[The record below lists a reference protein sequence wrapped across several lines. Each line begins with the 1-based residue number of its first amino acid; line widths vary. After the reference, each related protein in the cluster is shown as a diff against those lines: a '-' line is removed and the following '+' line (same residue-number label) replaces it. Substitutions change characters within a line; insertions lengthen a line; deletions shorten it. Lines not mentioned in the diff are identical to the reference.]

1 LDYKD
6 KLSAEI
12 EGKTWTPTA
21 RPPRPYRS
29 TTPLPQSN
37 SQPISRASST
47 SSFQSS
53 QPQQPISAAQKAR
66 NESYFASLGNA
77 NATRPENLPPSQG
90 GRYGGFGSTPSP
102 GPQQQQQ
109 QQSLSVED
117 FTTDPLG
124 SLTKGWS
131 LFSKAAVKTASMVN
145 ETYVQPSVAKVSLPS
160 RVSR

>member
-1 LDYKD
+1 MT
-6 KLSAEI
+6 AEI
-12 EGKTWTPTA
+12 EGKTWTPTP
-21 RPPRPYRS
+21 RPPRPSRS
-29 TTPLPQSN
+29 TTPAPSSQS
-37 SQPISRASST
+37 ISRVSST

-77 NATRPENLPPSQG
+77 NASRPDNLPPSQG
-90 GRYGGFGSTPSP
+90 GKYSGFGSAPP
-102 GPQQQQQ
+102 PPPP

-131 LFSKAAVKTASMVN
+131 MFSKAAVKTASMVN
-145 ETYVQPSVAKVSLPS
+145 ETYVQPSVAKVPTTST
-160 RVSR
+160 RH